1 MTWRWRI
8 GRGSAGVAGRD
19 WRCAAGQAAGGRV
32 GFGTKAWQH
41 GSPGAAL
48 ARTGAS
54 PPACLPTGR
63 APLRSPP
70 AAAADPLLLTRAD
83 GYMGVLVD
91 DLVSRGTSEPYRM
104 LSARAEFRLSLRPDN
119 ADLRLAETGLQV
131 RGRWGKREGGATRWG
146 LARRGMLR
154 STQHKCPKP
163 FKHVLPPASPAPHCL
178 TTSGHSRTG
187 QAHLISL
194 VEPGNLR
201 AVPAAAGAGGPGA
214 RRQLCSAA
222 APHRGDRGAA
232 GQREAVQHRLGTAG
246 LSSGPGAKP
255 PGGGLLFAWR
265 AGSQGLRGSASPIL
279 PSRHGMLHV
288 PTARPACLPFQPA
301 QDGGWVSAAAMLTRP
316 GASLEQI
323 AAAAEAES
331 ALGWQRLADLVA
343 ASSSASSSSSSGSGV
358 VSHVSGTGNGGRP
371 SQSAV
376 ATAIHNCHYRPYL
389 RKMEAEVAE
398 LRRDEALRIPETLDY
413 GSLQLSAEDR
423 EKLAAARP
431 ASLAAAMRIPGVTP
445 SALLLLLQH
454 VRKQH
459 GRRGD
464 GGGGGEVA
472 GSSSAEAQVAQAAA
486 AEAGSGT

>member
-1 MTWRWRI
+1 
-8 GRGSAGVAGRD
+8 
-19 WRCAAGQAAGGRV
+19 
-32 GFGTKAWQH
+32 
-41 GSPGAAL
+41 
-48 ARTGAS
+48 
-54 PPACLPTGR
+54 
-63 APLRSPP
+63 
-70 AAAADPLLLTRAD
+70 
-83 GYMGVLVD
+83 
-91 DLVSRGTSEPYRM
+91 
-104 LSARAEFRLSLRPDN
+104 
-119 ADLRLAETGLQV
+119 
-131 RGRWGKREGGATRWG
+131 
-146 LARRGMLR
+146 
-154 STQHKCPKP
+154 
-163 FKHVLPPASPAPHCL
+163 
-178 TTSGHSRTG
+178 
-187 QAHLISL
+187 
-194 VEPGNLR
+194 
-201 AVPAAAGAGGPGA
+201 
-214 RRQLCSAA
+214 
-222 APHRGDRGAA
+222 
-232 GQREAVQHRLGTAG
+232 
-246 LSSGPGAKP
+246 
-255 PGGGLLFAWR
+255 
-265 AGSQGLRGSASPIL
+265 
-279 PSRHGMLHV
+279 
-288 PTARPACLPFQPA
+288 
-301 QDGGWVSAAAMLTRP
+301 MLTRP

-464 GGGGGEVA
+464 GGGGGEVE